1 MRSFSAKLAIPD
13 SSAPVFMISNR
24 SRNECRNV
32 DKLFQEKDCRFYI
45 HICLLLF
52 LMDYDSFGGGLAFL
66 WGGWL
71 ECTFCIMVY
80 PALPL
85 EVTSPRLVLTN
96 FMYDISS

>member
-1 MRSFSAKLAIPD
+1 MRTFSAKLAIPD

-66 WGGWL
+66 WGLVGEYL
-71 ECTFCIMVY
+71 LYHGLSGTAFGGN
-80 PALPL
+80 
-85 EVTSPRLVLTN
+85 VTAVG
-96 FMYDISS
+96 FDKFYV